1 MATGRFGLFGV
12 RTGGRGRDAFQGR
25 TVRAEQ
31 ARTGIGRG
39 CRSASWRGVMA
50 FTDGRSGRRWRR
62 RCRGPSVRRGPGRH
76 RSSARTGRSSK
87 RGLRPTAMRRA
98 GSLTPPS
105 GSGGGWSTS
114 IAPTSPKRRCATT
127 CVRASGRLAGRWPRC
142 SCLRCLKPAT
152 DAALDERAQRAVRT
166 QPPGEATL
174 PRPAREAALQRGCRF
189 AAAR

>member
-1 MATGRFGLFGV
+1 
-12 RTGGRGRDAFQGR
+12 
-25 TVRAEQ
+25 
-31 ARTGIGRG
+31 
-39 CRSASWRGVMA
+39 MA

-76 RSSARTGRSSK
+76 RSSVRTGRSSK

-114 IAPTSPKRRCATT
+114 MAPTSPKRRCATT

-166 QPPGEATL
+166 QPPGESHT
-174 PRPAREAALQRGCRF
+174 
-189 AAAR
+189 AAAGTRSSPPTELPVRSSQMTTTIHSGRVKETQNDHDERIRQQRSRRQDVSRQ